1 MPTTPTKVY
10 TNILI
15 IFACLTA
22 VLLSHEKANIPT
34 VDLAVARFLA
44 LAVTLLVVW
53 VRILARTNKNA
64 ACAAKKELPEEA
76 QQASKKLMFH
86 EVIWTLLV
94 PWFLLFLDRVCCQTD
109 LLRTDNFDK
118 TVAYFVTPHLFFFQ
132 VQIILEAVLEM
143 TKANHSYPWLLFDYT
158 VVANTYRGIPLGTS
172 LLRSLYALPVMQLYN
187 VQHWVVL
194 VVQPIMTAVLWMYST
209 LVFVPQ
215 IWHPALV
222 QQEQQPDKNPA
233 TGAVQESKVHV
244 E

>member
-1 MPTTPTKVY
+1 MPTPPTKVHA
-10 TNILI
+10 NILI

-53 VRILARTNKNA
+53 VRILARTNKIAVN
-64 ACAAKKELPEEA
+64 AAKKELPEET

-86 EVIWTLLV
+86 EVIWTLLM
-94 PWFLLFLDRVCCQTD
+94 PWFLLFLDRVCYQTD

-132 VQIILEAVLEM
+132 VQIILETVLEI
-143 TKANHSYPWLLFDYT
+143 TKASHSYPWLLFHYT

-172 LLRSLYALPVMQLYN
+172 LLRSLYALPDMQLYN
-187 VQHWVVL
+187 VQHWVVV
-194 VVQPIMTAVLWMYST
+194 VVQPIMTAVLWLYSS

-215 IWHPALV
+215 IWYPALV
-222 QQEQQPDKNPA
+222 QLEDKKHA
-233 TGAVQESKVHV
+233 TAAVQPSKVHV